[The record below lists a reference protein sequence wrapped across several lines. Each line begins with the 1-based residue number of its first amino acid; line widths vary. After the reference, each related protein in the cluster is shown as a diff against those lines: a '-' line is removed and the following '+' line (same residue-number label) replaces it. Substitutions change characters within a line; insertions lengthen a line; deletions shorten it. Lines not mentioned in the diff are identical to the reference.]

1 MSPFPFSAYLV
12 AAIFG
17 FVIATTVAGALIAI
31 LSQRII
37 RSVAGL
43 ALCSL
48 GLAGLYYFLNSP
60 FLALMEILIYVGAVC
75 VTIIFGVML
84 TETDEPKPQGHPER
98 ERWGAAIAALVS
110 IVIFWSL
117 ARTGLHGA
125 WPAAGT
131 RVAGGSVQAI
141 GVSLLTTY
149 SLPFELISLVLLV
162 AILGA
167 LTLARGGRSKQ

>member
-1 MSPFPFSAYLV
+1 MSPFPLSAYLV
-12 AAIFG
+12 VAIFG
-17 FVIATTVAGALIAI
+17 FIVATTVTGALIAI
-31 LSQRII
+31 LSRRII

-60 FLALMEILIYVGAVC
+60 FLGLMEILIYVGAVC

-84 TETDEPKPQGHPER
+84 TETDEPEPQGKPGR
-98 ERWGAAIAALVS
+98 ERWWAAVAALVS
-110 IVIFWSL
+110 VVIFWGL
-117 ARTGLHGA
+117 ARTSLYGA
-125 WPAAGT
+125 WPITGAPESD
-131 RVAGGSVQAI
+131 GSVATI

-167 LTLARGGRSKQ
+167 LTLARGGRNKP

>member
-1 MSPFPFSAYLV
+1 MSSFPFSAYLI
-12 AAIFG
+12 AGIFS
-17 FVIATTVAGALIAI
+17 FVVATTVAGALIAV

-60 FLALMEILIYVGAVC
+60 FLALMEVLIYVGAVC

-84 TETDEPKPQGHPER
+84 TETDEPKPQGKPGR
-98 ERWGAAIAALVS
+98 ERGWAALAAVVCAAI
-110 IVIFWSL
+110 FWAL
-117 ARTGLHGA
+117 ARTSLFGA
-125 WPAAGT
+125 WPATGIPVT
-131 RVAGGSVQAI
+131 DGSVQSI

-167 LTLARGGRSKQ
+167 LTLARGGRSKP

>member
-1 MSPFPFSAYLV
+1 MSPFPFSPYLV

-17 FVIATTVAGALIAI
+17 FVVATTVAGALIAI
-31 LSQRII
+31 LSRRII

-60 FLALMEILIYVGAVC
+60 FLALMEVLIYVGAIC

-84 TETDEPKPQGHPER
+84 TEADEPSPQGNAGR
-98 ERWGAAIAALVS
+98 ERWWAAIAALAS
-110 IVIFWSL
+110 IAIYWSL
-117 ARTGLHGA
+117 ARTGLGGA
-125 WPAAGT
+125 WPVAAT
-131 RVAGGSVQAI
+131 RVADGSVQAI

-167 LTLARGGRSKQ
+167 LTLARGGRSKP